1 MATSTA
7 RNTTTNNNIAADL
20 PVTQPHPVTEVWH
33 RYGGGDIPATI
44 GGLLAA
50 IGTIILL
57 GGLITGGAGNIAYQT
72 GVFDNEGNIEELSV
86 AGTVAA
92 IAVLFVAFVVGGW
105 VAARMARFDGSR
117 NGLIVAL
124 WFTVL
129 VVVFGALGIWAGTEY
144 NVFAALDL
152 PDWVSHWENQDVT
165 TATALLA
172 SAAALVTYAGGYL
185 GGVLGD
191 IYNTKVNAALAN
203 TTPEAIIKT

>member
-1 MATSTA
+1 MAISTA
-7 RNTTTNNNIAADL
+7 RSTTDASGA
-20 PVTQPHPVTEVWH
+20 PVTRRRPVTEVWH

-50 IGTIILL
+50 IGTMIIL
-57 GGLITGGAGNIAYQT
+57 GGVITGGAGNIAYQT
-72 GVFDNEGNIEELSV
+72 GVFDDDGNVEELSI

-92 IAVLFVAFVVGGW
+92 IVVLFVSFIVGGW
-105 VAARMARFDGSR
+105 VASRMARFDGAR

-124 WFTVL
+124 WFSVL
-129 VVVFGALGIWAGTEY
+129 VVVFGALGIWAGAEY

-152 PDWVSHWENQDVT
+152 PDWVSHWDNQDVT

-191 IYNTKVNAALAN
+191 VYNTRANAALAN
-203 TTPEAIIKT
+203 TTPEPILKR

>member
-1 MATSTA
+1 MAISTA
-7 RNTTTNNNIAADL
+7 RSTTDAPGA
-20 PVTQPHPVTEVWH
+20 PVTRRHPVTEVWH

-50 IGTIILL
+50 IGTMIIL
-57 GGLITGGAGNIAYQT
+57 GGVITGGAGNIAYQT
-72 GVFDNEGNIEELSV
+72 GVFDDDGNVEELSI

-92 IAVLFVAFVVGGW
+92 IVVLFVSFIVGGW
-105 VAARMARFDGSR
+105 VASRMARFDGAR

-124 WFTVL
+124 WFSVL
-129 VVVFGALGIWAGTEY
+129 VVVFGALGIWAGAEY
-144 NVFAALDL
+144 NVFATLDL
-152 PDWVSHWENQDVT
+152 PDWVSHWDNQDVT

-191 IYNTKVNAALAN
+191 VYNTRANAALAN
-203 TTPEAIIKT
+203 TTPEPILKR